1 MAVRVDEDVGG
12 LEVPVDE
19 LGGVQILH
27 APEYLVHD
35 EAVMDILEYLL
46 ADGVVQICL
55 HVLEDQVQVLVVVG
69 TQDIVQLY
77 YILVAQL
84 MQVANLPVRALG
96 VDRVL
101 EGIEDLLQRKGR
113 VTLTITHLPHVAV
126 CSRTHLL

>member
-1 MAVRVDEDVGG
+1 
-12 LEVPVDE
+12 
-19 LGGVQILH
+19 
-27 APEYLVHD
+27 VHD

-113 VTLTITHLPHVAV
+113 VTLTITHLPHVSV